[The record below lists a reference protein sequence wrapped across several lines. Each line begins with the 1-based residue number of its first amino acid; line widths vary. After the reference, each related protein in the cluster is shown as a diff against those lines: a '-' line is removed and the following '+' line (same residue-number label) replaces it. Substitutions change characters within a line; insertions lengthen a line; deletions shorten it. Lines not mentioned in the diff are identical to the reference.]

1 MNPRY
6 FIYFH
11 ECSREQQGPWAACWI
26 PNCTVLNSKRLIFL
40 SKRKKTDIR
49 KLLIDILVAC
59 TSDWHLLDFYIA
71 NDEHLCTIPFE
82 WEDNAQRRNRGCVT
96 ACFPSPTTHW
106 PHYGGGGRGERP
118 SCFQSQVR
126 GGGQVRAGGTI
137 LMKGT
142 WSVRWE
148 ECTWR
153 GKVPAAVSSGGKTA
167 RAALERLLLSPWAEG
182 RSGELTPEGWWWP
195 VDHFIQ

>member
-1 MNPRY
+1 MNKAEASVIDLGTIQHGHRDGIFSIRRCTYCITDHCLAVSNVALSRTSLLLVPR
-6 FIYFH
+6 IDT
-11 ECSREQQGPWAACWI
+11 CWTFTLQTMNI
-26 PNCTVLNSKRLIFL
+26 
-40 SKRKKTDIR
+40 
-49 KLLIDILVAC
+49 
-59 TSDWHLLDFYIA
+59 
-71 NDEHLCTIPFE
+71 LCTIPFQ
-82 WEDNAQRRNRGCVT
+82 WQDNAQRRNRGCVT

-126 GGGQVRAGGTI
+126 GGGQVRAGETI

-195 VDHFIQ
+195 GC